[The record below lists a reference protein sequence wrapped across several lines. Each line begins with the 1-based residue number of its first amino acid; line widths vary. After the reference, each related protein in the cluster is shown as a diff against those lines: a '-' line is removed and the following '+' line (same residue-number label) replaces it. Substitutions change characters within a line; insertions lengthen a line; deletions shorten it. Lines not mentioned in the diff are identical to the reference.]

1 MFIQWT
7 RVFYSVVITRH
18 SNPPISRFRVPC
30 NEFTSVWSMF
40 PCTIQICSVMNSC
53 LCSCVQLDI
62 EVVKAADV
70 PFPPP
75 LDEGITEELYN
86 DYLVTPPPT
95 PETEVSIYSLNSTV
109 TVEKMCFISQI
120 KGVHRH

>member
-1 MFIQWT
+1 
-7 RVFYSVVITRH
+7 
-18 SNPPISRFRVPC
+18 
-30 NEFTSVWSMF
+30 
-40 PCTIQICSVMNSC
+40 MNSC
-53 LCSCVQLDI
+53 LFSCVQLDI

-95 PETEVSIYSLNSTV
+95 PETEVSIYSLNSTI
-109 TVEKMCFISQI
+109 TVEKMCFISQRKVFTDI
-120 KGVHRH
+120 SKLSCSFPALS